1 MKNNA
6 MAMGVKTRIIYG
18 ALAIMPL
25 ILSMGE
31 NTMAQTKSTTV
42 VRNIVLVHGGFV
54 DGSGWEG
61 VYNTTS

>member
-1 MKNNA
+1 MKKNA

-18 ALAIMPL
+18 ALAIMTI
-25 ILSMGE
+25 ILSRGE

-54 DGSGWEG
+54 DGSG
-61 VYNTTS
+61 

>member
-1 MKNNA
+1 

-18 ALAIMPL
+18 ALAIMTI

-42 VRNIVLVHGGFV
+42 VRNMVKAIIRPELCRSQLFSARYAG
-54 DGSGWEG
+54 
-61 VYNTTS
+61 